1 VDLTFNLNTESN
13 KEFIR
18 GRRIKVLPIDDWC
31 STINQ
36 EIIDEVLKPFMT
48 IYKD

>member
-1 VDLTFNLNTESN
+1 VDLTFNLNIEPN

-18 GRRIKVLPIDDWC
+18 GRRAKVLPIDDWC

-36 EIIDEVLKPFMT
+36 EIIDEVLKPFM
-48 IYKD
+48 IICKD